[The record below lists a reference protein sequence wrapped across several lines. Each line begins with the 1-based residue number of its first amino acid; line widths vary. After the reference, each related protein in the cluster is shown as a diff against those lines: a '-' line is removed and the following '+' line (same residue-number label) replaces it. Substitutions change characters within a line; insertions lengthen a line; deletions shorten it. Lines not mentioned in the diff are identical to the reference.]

1 MKAYIPVVVLME
13 KDGNNSEVVDVVE
26 DNGCADVSC
35 PAYTE
40 VTVDEICVVE
50 LSSKV
55 DSGMCLYGNEI
66 TDLEVVDKVYR

>member
-55 DSGMCLYGNEI
+55 DVEKSIWKRNNRFR
-66 TDLEVVDKVYR
+66 VVDKVYR

>member
-40 VTVDEICVVE
+40 VTV
-50 LSSKV
+50 
-55 DSGMCLYGNEI
+55 G
-66 TDLEVVDKVYR
+66 